1 MVLQTYFWLV
11 WMNCRGCGT
20 ITLMDEAQ
28 FIPMMETASN
38 PINWT
43 ASEFIAHDKTAGWY
57 GTLAGVAVLLAA
69 IIFLLTRDAISSS
82 VVVVGALLFG
92 VYAARQPRQL
102 PYSLSDHG
110 LHVGSRFYPLQQFRS
125 FSVVPEGAFS
135 SIVFMPLKRFAPL
148 TTIYYPPESE
158 DQIVSILSTELPF
171 AEHRHDAIERLMRR
185 IRF

>member
-1 MVLQTYFWLV
+1 M
-11 WMNCRGCGT
+11 
-20 ITLMDEAQ
+20 LMDEAE
-28 FIPMMETASN
+28 FIPMTDAASN
-38 PINWT
+38 PISWT

-69 IIFLLTRDAISSS
+69 IIFLLTRDPISAS
-82 VVVVGALLFG
+82 VVIVGAVLFG
-92 VYAARQPRQL
+92 VYAGRQPRQL
-102 PYSLSDHG
+102 PYTLSDHG

-158 DQIVSILSTELPF
+158 EQIVDILSTELPF
-171 AEHRHDAIERLMRR
+171 VEHRHDAIERLMRH